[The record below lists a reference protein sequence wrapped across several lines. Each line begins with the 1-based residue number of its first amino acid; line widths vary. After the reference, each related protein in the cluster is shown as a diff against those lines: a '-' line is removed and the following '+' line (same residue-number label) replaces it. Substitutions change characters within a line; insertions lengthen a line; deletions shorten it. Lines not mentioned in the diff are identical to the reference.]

1 MAFSCGDRLH
11 RQAFFLSLSGNM
23 LLDLPVRP
31 TGFFLPIFCPWDYL
45 LQSRSAGFL
54 LLALVLL
61 LPTFSMVCPYDFFC
75 GGFSSLGLSE
85 AESHFDDEIN
95 KQDLQ

>member
-31 TGFFLPIFCPWDYL
+31 TGFFLSFLSVRLSYPIALCGFSPACFGA
-45 LQSRSAGFL
+45 SAT
-54 LLALVLL
+54 
-61 LPTFSMVCPYDFFC
+61 TFSMVYFNDFFS
-75 GGFSSLGLSE
+75 GGFCRLGVE
-85 AESHFDDEIN
+85 
-95 KQDLQ
+95 

>member
-61 LPTFSMVCPYDFFC
+61 QPLSLWFISMIFSVAAFVAW
-75 GGFSSLGLSE
+75 GLSKPE
-85 AESHFDDEIN
+85 KS
-95 KQDLQ
+95 L

>member
-31 TGFFLPIFCPWDYL
+31 TGFFLSIF
-45 LQSRSAGFL
+45 
-54 LLALVLL
+54 
-61 LPTFSMVCPYDFFC
+61 
-75 GGFSSLGLSE
+75 
-85 AESHFDDEIN
+85 
-95 KQDLQ
+95 

>member
-31 TGFFLPIFCPWDYL
+31 TGFFFALFVCETILSNRALRVFSCLLWCFCNH
-45 LQSRSAGFL
+45 FL
-54 LLALVLL
+54 
-61 LPTFSMVCPYDFFC
+61 Y
-75 GGFSSLGLSE
+75 GL
-85 AESHFDDEIN
+85 F
-95 KQDLQ
+95 Q